1 MLKWIKKAIA
11 DKKEYRAQRTRVKA
25 LPAEYRFVFKKMQGY
40 MWNFAGEDGS
50 DMLQTM
56 GALVELFEGS
66 AAEGRRVLD
75 VTGEDIVGFCD
86 EFMRDTKKWT
96 DHYREKLNRDIRS
109 KFGGGDEAK

>member
-1 MLKWIKKAIA
+1 MLKWIKKMIA
-11 DKKEYRAQRTRVKA
+11 DKKEYRAQVARVNT
-25 LPAEYRFVFKKMQGY
+25 LPEEYRFVVQKAQAY
-40 MWNFAGEDGS
+40 MWSFAGGDGS

-56 GALVELFEGS
+56 DALIELFEAS

-96 DHYREKLNRDIRS
+96 DHYREKLNRDIRNR
-109 KFGGGDEAK
+109 FGRGNEPK